1 MTTPAL
7 AYTPHYATPEQVL
20 QQTRSIG
27 PWTDLYSLGA
37 TIYNLLTGLKPP
49 TQVDIDDLGADAF
62 DYSQAMVSDW
72 MKQVIS
78 QLMRTRRKE
87 RPQSVEDV
95 RRILTA
101 PNAQEM
107 PDERTVV
114 IGKKQKSGLKSEQTV
129 ALTDKKGRKS
139 RALIAGLLVA
149 IALATGVVVSL
160 VLNTQNKRHEQPVE
174 STVVESLDTI
184 NAPTS
189 DIEEASVWPYTVVD
203 SLDMINAPT
212 SDIEEAAA
220 WPYTVV
226 DSLDMINAP
235 TSDIEEASPPPATS
249 CFPQ

>member
-212 SDIEEAAA
+212 SDIEEA
-220 WPYTVV
+220 
-226 DSLDMINAP
+226 
-235 TSDIEEASPPPATS
+235 SPPPATS